1 MIHPYA
7 RPDYAAALGH
17 IGRPV
22 AVPEWDA
29 WVLARPTPCG
39 TREDAVG
46 VYPVTVISDDA
57 DLAAGLARLKALGL
71 VSLVLVAGD
80 RLGPPPAALEAA
92 FDFARSFKSHQILD
106 RDLGPLAY
114 GKHHRYEIKRAL
126 GRVVATEIALGDHL
140 PAWEALYGEL
150 AARHGLGG
158 AHVFPP
164 EHHALLAVLPGVRTF
179 AAFIDERMVSVHV
192 FVTHE
197 GHAMSHLAASAAEG
211 YAAGAAYAVN
221 DLAARTLVDCPVI
234 NFGGGA
240 GMSDNPEDG
249 LVRFKKGFAN
259 TVAPARLCGAVLDA
273 EAYRALSAQTVGADS
288 VDSGFFP
295 AYRGPRKV
303 EQANERQG

>member
-1 MIHPYA
+1 MTHPYA
-7 RPDYAAALGH
+7 RADYAATLGH

-22 AVPEWDA
+22 AVPEWNA

-46 VYPVTVISDDA
+46 VSPLTVIAPEA
-57 DLAAGLARLKALGL
+57 DLGGGLARLKALGL
-71 VSLVLVAGD
+71 VSVVLVWGD
-80 RLGPPPAALEAA
+80 RLGPPPTVLEVA
-92 FDFARSFKSHQILD
+92 FDITRPFKSHQVLD
-106 RDLGPLAY
+106 RSLGPLAF

-126 GRVVATEIALGDHL
+126 SRVVAAEIALGDHL
-140 PAWEALYGEL
+140 PAWAALYGEL

-158 AHVFPP
+158 THIFPP
-164 EHHALLAVLPGVRTF
+164 EHYALLAALPEVRTF
-179 AAFIDERMVSVHV
+179 AAFIDQRMVSAHL
-192 FVTHE
+192 FVTHQ

-221 DLAARTLVDCPVI
+221 DLAARTLIDCDVI

-240 GMSDNPEDG
+240 GMGDNPEDG

-259 TVAPARLCGAVLDA
+259 AVAPARLCGAVLDA
-273 EAYRALSAQTVGADS
+273 DAYRALSIDT

-295 AYRGPRKV
+295 AYREPRKV
-303 EQANERQG
+303 EQANEHQG

>member
-1 MIHPYA
+1 MTHPYA

-29 WVLARPTPCG
+29 WVLARATPCG

-46 VYPVTVISDDA
+46 VYPMTVISAEA
-57 DLAAGLARLKALGL
+57 DLAAGLARLKASGL
-71 VSLVLVAGD
+71 VSVVLVAGD
-80 RLGPPPAALEAA
+80 RLGPQPVALESA
-92 FDFARSFKSHQILD
+92 FDIARPFKTHQVLD
-106 RDLGPLAY
+106 RDVGPLAH

-126 GRVVATEIALGDHL
+126 GRVVAVEIALGDHL

-150 AARHGLGG
+150 TARHGLGV

-164 EHHALLAVLPGVRTF
+164 QHYALLAALPGVRTF
-179 AAFIDERMVSVHV
+179 AAFIEDRMVSAHV
-192 FVTHE
+192 FVTHA
-197 GHAMSHLAASAAEG
+197 GQAVSHLAASTAEG

-221 DLAARTLVDCPVI
+221 DLAVRTLADCRVI

-240 GMSDNPEDG
+240 GMNDNPNDG

-259 TVAPARLCGAVLDA
+259 SAAPAWLCGAVLDA
-273 EAYRALSAQTVGADS
+273 QAYQALSADSLDADS

-303 EQANERQG
+303 EQANEHQG